1 MPNMSKQYQLILGTF
16 IDNEF
21 IWHDVD
27 SFDTLEEGYKEFKKY
42 VNSQLKYTDEELV
55 KVWNSG
61 RLDIELRR
69 GNRLLNWVG
78 IYVRE
83 VDKLSEDEEEKA
95 DEENP
100 EKKSTKDSLDV
111 NPKYHG
117 DIFVF
122 WPDKKVT
129 KHSVDVR
136 YDGSKF
142 DPEDRLFKRATKM
155 AQAAADTIP
164 SVYWRD
170 FSIFMHATVDGE
182 PLSDGYEYYKYHEG
196 VDGTWEPV
204 DNIPNKTKANDSD
217 ADFDHLIEWD
227 TNEEWLN
234 QLSPEDKEKLFT
246 LGLNVK
252 RHLKF
257 HAFPETVRVNKD
269 KSLIFPYNVPFDEWL
284 KEKCT
289 FFEGEW

>member
-95 DEENP
+95 NEENP
-100 EKKSTKDSLDV
+100 EKKEKKDAKDSV
-111 NPKYHG
+111 PKSN
-117 DIFVF
+117 F
-122 WPDKKVT
+122 T
-129 KHSVDVR
+129 
-136 YDGSKF
+136 
-142 DPEDRLFKRATKM
+142 
-155 AQAAADTIP
+155 
-164 SVYWRD
+164 
-170 FSIFMHATVDGE
+170 
-182 PLSDGYEYYKYHEG
+182 
-196 VDGTWEPV
+196 
-204 DNIPNKTKANDSD
+204 DSD

-234 QLSPEDKEKLFT
+234 HLSPEDKEKLFT

-269 KSLIFPYNVPFDEWL
+269 KNIVFPYKVPFDKWL